1 MLRSVL
7 IIAGATVAVALF
19 APDFAGRYFERR
31 PTAPSSRAMNIA
43 PSRQADHGGNVHIVA
58 DRFGHFQAE
67 AQVNGRPLDALV
79 DTGASFVVLRF
90 EDAQSLGVIY
100 AGDSFDIPVQTAN
113 GVGHARRVK
122 LSSVR
127 VGSIELDD
135 VDAMVAEEGMLARNL
150 LGMSFLRRLSRY
162 EVRDDTLILD
172 R

>member
-7 IIAGATVAVALF
+7 IIAGVTIAVALF
-19 APDFAGRYFERR
+19 APDLAGRYFERK
-31 PTAPSSRAMNIA
+31 PAHPPRAMNIA
-43 PSRQADHGGNVHIVA
+43 PSKQADYAGGIHIPA

-67 AQVNGRPLDALV
+67 VQVNGRPLDALV
-79 DTGASFVVLRF
+79 DTGASYVVLKF

-100 AGDSFDIPVQTAN
+100 AGDPFDIPVQTAN

-127 VGSIELDD
+127 VGSVQLDD

-162 EVRDDTLILD
+162 EVRDNTLILG

>member
-7 IIAGATVAVALF
+7 IIAGVTIAVALF
-19 APDFAGRYFERR
+19 APDFVSRHFERK
-31 PTAPSSRAMNIA
+31 PASAPRAMNIA
-43 PSRQADHGGNVHIVA
+43 PPKQADYGGNVQIPA

-67 AQVNGRPLDALV
+67 VQVNGHSLDALV
-79 DTGASFVVLRF
+79 DTGASYVVLKF

-100 AGDSFDIPVQTAN
+100 AGDPFDIPVQTAN

-127 VGSIELDD
+127 VGSVQLDD

-162 EVRDDTLILD
+162 EVRDNTLILG

>member
-7 IIAGATVAVALF
+7 IIAGATIAVALF
-19 APDFAGRYFERR
+19 APDLAGRYFERR
-31 PTAPSSRAMNIA
+31 PTAPAPRAMSVA
-43 PSRQADHGGNVHIVA
+43 PPKQADYAGSIHIPA

-67 AQVNGRPLDALV
+67 VQVNGRPLDALV

-90 EDAQSLGVIY
+90 EDAQSLGVVY
-100 AGDSFDIPVQTAN
+100 AGDPFDIPAQTAN
-113 GVGHARRVK
+113 GVGHVRRVK

-127 VGSIELDD
+127 VGSIQLDD
-135 VDAMVAEEGMLARNL
+135 VDAVVAEEGTLARNL

-162 EVRDDTLILD
+162 EVRDDTLILG

>member
-7 IIAGATVAVALF
+7 IISGITVAVALF
-19 APDFAGRYFERR
+19 APDLVGRYSERR
-31 PTAPSSRAMNIA
+31 PTAPAPRAMNIA
-43 PSRQADHGGNVHIVA
+43 PSKQADYGGNVHIAA
-58 DRFGHFQAE
+58 DRFGHYQAE
-67 AQVNGRPLDALV
+67 VQVNGRSLDALV

-100 AGDSFDIPVQTAN
+100 AGDPFDIPVQTAN
-113 GVGHARRVK
+113 GVGHVRRVK

-127 VGSIELDD
+127 VGSIQLDD
-135 VDAMVAEEGMLARNL
+135 VDAAVAEEGMLARNL

-162 EVRDDTLILD
+162 EVRDNTLILG